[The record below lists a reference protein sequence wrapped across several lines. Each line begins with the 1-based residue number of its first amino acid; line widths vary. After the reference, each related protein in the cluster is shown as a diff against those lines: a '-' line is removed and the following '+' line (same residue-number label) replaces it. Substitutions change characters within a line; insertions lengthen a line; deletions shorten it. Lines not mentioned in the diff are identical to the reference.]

1 MSDTND
7 DGFERKVV
15 FVEVRVAPLC
25 GGHGY
30 QKGGVS
36 ISEIHTLGALGT
48 QVQVLD
54 HQDIPKKSFFFFLF
68 FKDGK
73 KLKIIT

>member
-30 QKGGVS
+30 QTGGVR
-36 ISEIHTLGALGT
+36 ISEMHTLAALGT
-48 QVQVLD
+48 QVQVSD
-54 HQDIPKKSFFFFLF
+54 HRNIPKRANL
-68 FKDGK
+68 
-73 KLKIIT
+73 

>member
-15 FVEVRVAPLC
+15 FVEARVAPLC
-25 GGHGY
+25 LGGGGGGGHAY
-30 QKGGVS
+30 QKAGVR
-36 ISEIHTLGALGT
+36 ISEIHTLGALRT

-54 HQDIPKKSFFFFLF
+54 HRDIPKNNN
-68 FKDGK
+68 
-73 KLKIIT
+73 

>member
-1 MSDTND
+1 MADTND
-7 DGFERKVV
+7 DGFERKAV
-15 FVEVRVAPLC
+15 FVEVWVAPLC

-30 QKGGVS
+30 QKGGVP

-54 HQDIPKKSFFFFLF
+54 QWWYTKKIKSLK
-68 FKDGK
+68 KDGK
-73 KLKIIT
+73 KLQIIT

>member
-1 MSDTND
+1 MADTHD
-7 DGFERKVV
+7 DGFERKAV
-15 FVEVRVAPLC
+15 FVKVRVAPLC

-30 QKGGVS
+30 QKGGVR

-54 HQDIPKKSFFFFLF
+54 HRDIPKRSNL
-68 FKDGK
+68 
-73 KLKIIT
+73 

>member
-15 FVEVRVAPLC
+15 FVEVRVAPVC

-30 QKGGVS
+30 QNLRNKHSGCTGDTGAGFGPSGYTKKG
-36 ISEIHTLGALGT
+36 
-48 QVQVLD
+48 
-54 HQDIPKKSFFFFLF
+54 
-68 FKDGK
+68 
-73 KLKIIT
+73 

>member
-25 GGHGY
+25 GARVPEGRSSNLRNTHPGCT
-30 QKGGVS
+30 GDTGAGFGP
-36 ISEIHTLGALGT
+36 SEYT
-48 QVQVLD
+48 
-54 HQDIPKKSFFFFLF
+54 KKS
-68 FKDGK
+68 
-73 KLKIIT
+73 

>member
-15 FVEVRVAPLC
+15 FVEVRVAPLS

-48 QVQVLD
+48 QVQGFG
-54 HQDIPKKSFFFFLF
+54 PSGYTKKSSFFFFLF
-68 FKDGK
+68 KEKSFK
-73 KLKIIT
+73 

>member
-1 MSDTND
+1 MSDRND

-25 GGHGY
+25 VGRGWRWVRGGGGGHGY
-30 QKGGVS
+30 KKAGVR
-36 ISEIHTLGALGT
+36 ISEIHTLGALRT

-54 HQDIPKKSFFFFLF
+54 HRDIPKNNN
-68 FKDGK
+68 
-73 KLKIIT
+73 

>member
-15 FVEVRVAPLC
+15 FGEVRVAPLC

-30 QKGGVS
+30 QKGGVR

-54 HQDIPKKSFFFFLF
+54 HRDIPKRANL
-68 FKDGK
+68 
-73 KLKIIT
+73 

>member
-7 DGFERKVV
+7 DSFEKKVV

-30 QKGGVS
+30 QKGGFESQKYTPWVHWGHRCRFCT
-36 ISEIHTLGALGT
+36 IGIYQKELIFNTR
-48 QVQVLD
+48 
-54 HQDIPKKSFFFFLF
+54 K
-68 FKDGK
+68 
-73 KLKIIT
+73 

>member
-25 GGHGY
+25 EEHGY
-30 QKGGVS
+30 QKRGAP

-54 HQDIPKKSFFFFLF
+54 HRDIPKRANL
-68 FKDGK
+68 
-73 KLKIIT
+73 

>member
-25 GGHGY
+25 AGHGY
-30 QKGGVS
+30 QKGGVP
-36 ISEIHTLGALGT
+36 ISEIQTLGTLGT
-48 QVQVLD
+48 
-54 HQDIPKKSFFFFLF
+54 
-68 FKDGK
+68 
-73 KLKIIT
+73 

>member
-1 MSDTND
+1 MSDTDD

-30 QKGGVS
+30 QKGGVR
-36 ISEIHTLGALGT
+36 ISEIHTLAYAG
-48 QVQVLD
+48 
-54 HQDIPKKSFFFFLF
+54 DIEEHHNVGHGNNQKK
-68 FKDGK
+68 
-73 KLKIIT
+73 I

>member
-30 QKGGVS
+30 QKGGVP
-36 ISEIHTLGALGT
+36 ISEIQTLGALGT
-48 QVQVLD
+48 QVQVL
-54 HQDIPKKSFFFFLF
+54 HNRNIPKRANL
-68 FKDGK
+68 
-73 KLKIIT
+73 

>member
-7 DGFERKVV
+7 DGFEKKLSLSKLEWRPSVGGGG
-15 FVEVRVAPLC
+15 

-30 QKGGVS
+30 QKAGVR
-36 ISEIHTLGALGT
+36 ISEIHTLGALRT

-54 HQDIPKKSFFFFLF
+54 QRDIPKTTTNL
-68 FKDGK
+68 
-73 KLKIIT
+73 

>member
-1 MSDTND
+1 MSHTND

-30 QKGGVS
+30 QKGGVR

-54 HQDIPKKSFFFFLF
+54 HRDIPKRANK
-68 FKDGK
+68 KQKQNGK
-73 KLKIIT
+73 KLQIIT

>member
-25 GGHGY
+25 GARVPEGRSSNLRNTTGDT
-30 QKGGVS
+30 GAGFAP
-36 ISEIHTLGALGT
+36 SEYT
-48 QVQVLD
+48 
-54 HQDIPKKSFFFFLF
+54 KKS
-68 FKDGK
+68 
-73 KLKIIT
+73 

>member
-1 MSDTND
+1 MMSDTND

-15 FVEVRVAPLC
+15 FVEVTVAPLC

-30 QKGGVS
+30 QKGGVR

-54 HQDIPKKSFFFFLF
+54 HHDIPKKSFFYSSFL
-68 FKDGK
+68 KMEK
-73 KLKIIT
+73 SLK